1 MAKLYDTSPEAEKA
15 ILVGVFLKGEDR
27 DEALEL
33 LDELE
38 QLANTAGAEVI
49 EKIYQELPAF
59 NPATLLGKGKL
70 QEIKELAELEDVHLI
85 IFDNELSPIQM
96 RNLSNELQIKV
107 LDRSG
112 LILDIFSKNARTTE
126 AQLEV
131 QLAQMQYLL
140 PRLSR
145 MWAHISEQYGGI
157 GTRGPGETQ
166 LESDRRVV
174 RHHIQILKEKLQQID
189 KPNKEQR
196 KQRKKMPRF
205 ALVGY
210 TNSGKSTL
218 MNTITDANVLVENKL
233 FATLS
238 TTVRQFTLP
247 NNKPALLSDTIGFI
261 RKLPHHLIASFRT
274 TLAEANESDVL
285 LQVIDITNQN
295 FRVMIN
301 TVNETLEDIGIKDK
315 PMIYVFNKIDK
326 LDSLDLL
333 HQLQSEYPQSVFI
346 SAERGLNVTTLLE
359 RMQNEYEKYNSTF
372 SLLIPYSAGA
382 DMNKLYENAEIL
394 ERNDDNEGTHLQ
406 IKVES
411 RNKDKLMPL
420 IRKYLKEEK
429 LI

>member
-70 QEIKELAELEDVHLI
+70 QEIKELAAAEDVHLV
-85 IFDNELSPIQM
+85 IFDNELTPIQM
-96 RNLSNELQIKV
+96 RNLSNELQIKI

-112 LILDIFSKNARTTE
+112 LILDIFSKNAKTTE

-157 GTRGPGETQ
+157 GTRGPGESQ

-174 RHHIQILKEKLQQID
+174 RHHIQIIKDKIKQID
-189 KPNKEQR
+189 TQNKEQR
-196 KQRKKMPRF
+196 KLRKNVARF

-218 MNTITDANVLVENKL
+218 MNTITDANVLVEDRL

-238 TTVRQFTLP
+238 TTVRQFLLP
-247 NNKPALLSDTIGFI
+247 NNKPALISDTIGFI
-261 RKLPHHLIASFRT
+261 RNLPHHLIASFRT
-274 TLAEANESDVL
+274 TLAEAQESDVL
-285 LQVIDITNQN
+285 LHVIDISNQN
-295 FRVMIN
+295 FRVMID
-301 TVNETLEDIGIKDK
+301 TVNQTLEDIGIKDK

-326 LDSLDLL
+326 LDSLDIL
-333 HQLQSEYPQSVFI
+333 HQVQSEYPQSVFI
-346 SAERGLNVTTLLE
+346 SAERGINITNLLE
-359 RMQNEYEKYNSTF
+359 QMLKAFEQYHTVF
-372 SLLIPYSAGA
+372 SLIVPYPDGA
-382 DMNKLYENAEIL
+382 ELNKIYEFCDVI
-394 ERNDDNEGTHLQ
+394 ERTDDADGTHLQ
-406 IKVES
+406 IKIES
-411 RNKDKLMPL
+411 RNKPRMMP
-420 IRKYLKEEK
+420 IIEKYSVDNKQ
-429 LI
+429 

>member
-1 MAKLYDTSPEAEKA
+1 MAKLYETSQEAEKA

-27 DEALEL
+27 DEVLEL

-38 QLANTAGAEVI
+38 QLAITAGAEVV

-59 NPATLLGKGKL
+59 NPATLIGKGKL
-70 QEIKELAELEDVHLI
+70 QELKDLATSENVHLV
-85 IFDNELSPIQM
+85 IFDNELTPIQM

-112 LILDIFSKNARTTE
+112 LILDIFSKNAKTAE

-140 PRLSR
+140 PRLSK

-157 GTRGPGETQ
+157 GTRGPGESQ

-174 RHHIQILKEKLQQID
+174 RHHIQIIKEKLKQIEIQ
-189 KPNKEQR
+189 NKEQR
-196 KQRKKMPRF
+196 KLRKNMPRF

-218 MNTITDANVLVENKL
+218 MNTITDANALVEDRL

-238 TTVRQFTLP
+238 TTVRQFLLP

-285 LQVIDITNQN
+285 LQVIDISNQN
-295 FRVMIN
+295 FRIMIE
-301 TVNETLEDIGIKDK
+301 TVNQTLEDIGIKDK

-326 LDSLDLL
+326 LDSLDIL
-333 HQLQSEYPQSVFI
+333 HQVQSEYPQSVFI
-346 SAERGLNVTTLLE
+346 SAERGINITKLLE
-359 RMQNEYEKYNSTF
+359 QMLTEYEKYYTVF
-372 SLLIPYSAGA
+372 SLIVPYSDGA
-382 DMNKLYENAEIL
+382 VLNKIYEYCDVI
-394 ERNDDNEGTHLQ
+394 ERSDDSDGTHLQ
-406 IKVES
+406 INVES
-411 RNKDKLMPL
+411 RNKPRMMP
-420 IRKYLKEEK
+420 IIEKYLVKS
-429 LI
+429 

>member
-59 NPATLLGKGKL
+59 NSATLLGKGKL
-70 QEIKELAELEDVHLI
+70 QEIKELAAAEDIHLV

-112 LILDIFSKNARTTE
+112 LILDIFSKNAKTTE

-157 GTRGPGETQ
+157 GTRGPGESQ

-174 RHHIQILKEKLQQID
+174 RHHIQIIKEKLKQID
-189 KPNKEQR
+189 TQNKEQR
-196 KQRKKMPRF
+196 KLRKNVARF

-218 MNTITDANVLVENKL
+218 MNTITDANVLVEDRL

-238 TTVRQFTLP
+238 TTVRQFLLP
-247 NNKPALLSDTIGFI
+247 NNKPALISDTIGFI
-261 RKLPHHLIASFRT
+261 RNLPHHLIASFRT
-274 TLAEANESDVL
+274 TLAEAQESDVL
-285 LQVIDITNQN
+285 LHIIDISNQN
-295 FRVMIN
+295 FRVMID
-301 TVNETLEDIGIKDK
+301 TVNQTLEDIGIKDK

-326 LDSLDLL
+326 LDSLDIL
-333 HQLQSEYPQSVFI
+333 HQVQSEYPQSVFI
-346 SAERGLNVTTLLE
+346 SAERGINITNLLE
-359 RMQNEYEKYNSTF
+359 QMLKAYEQYHTVL
-372 SLLIPYSAGA
+372 SLLVPYSDGA
-382 DMNKLYENAEIL
+382 ALNKIYEYCDVI
-394 ERNDDNEGTHLQ
+394 ERSDVADGTHLQ
-406 IKVES
+406 IKIES
-411 RNKDKLMPL
+411 RNKPRMMP
-420 IRKYLKEEK
+420 IIEKYSVDNKQ
-429 LI
+429 

>member
-1 MAKLYDTSPEAEKA
+1 MAKLYDTSPETEKA
-15 ILVGVFLKGEDR
+15 VLVGVFLKGEDR

-49 EKIYQELPAF
+49 DKIYQELPAF
-59 NPATLLGKGKL
+59 NPATLMGKGKL
-70 QEIKELAELEDVHLI
+70 QEIKELAAAEDIHLV

-112 LILDIFSKNARTTE
+112 LILDIFSKNAKTTE

-157 GTRGPGETQ
+157 GTRGPGESQ

-174 RHHIQILKEKLQQID
+174 RHHIQIIKEKIKQID
-189 KPNKEQR
+189 IQNKEQR
-196 KQRKKMPRF
+196 KLRKNMPRF

-218 MNTITDANVLVENKL
+218 MNTITDANVLVENRL

-238 TTVRQFTLP
+238 TTVRQFLLP
-247 NNKPALLSDTIGFI
+247 NNKPALISDTIGFI

-285 LQVIDITNQN
+285 LQVIDISNQN
-295 FRVMIN
+295 FRIMIE
-301 TVNETLEDIGIKDK
+301 TVNQTLEDIGIKDK

-326 LDSLDLL
+326 LDSLDIL
-333 HQLQSEYPQSVFI
+333 HQVQSEYPQSVFI
-346 SAERGLNVTTLLE
+346 SAERGINITKLLE
-359 RMQNEYEKYNSTF
+359 QMLTEYEKYFTVF
-372 SLLIPYSAGA
+372 SLIVPYSEGA
-382 DMNKLYENAEIL
+382 VLNKIYEYCDVI
-394 ERNDDNEGTHLQ
+394 ERSDDSDGTHLQ
-406 IKVES
+406 INVES
-411 RNKDKLMPL
+411 RNKPRMMP
-420 IRKYLKEEK
+420 IIEKYLVKS
-429 LI
+429 